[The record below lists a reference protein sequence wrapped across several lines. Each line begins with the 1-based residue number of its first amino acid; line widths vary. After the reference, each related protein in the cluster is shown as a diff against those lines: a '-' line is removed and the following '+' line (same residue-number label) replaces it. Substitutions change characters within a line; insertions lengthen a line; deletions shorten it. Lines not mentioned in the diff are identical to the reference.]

1 MGLLSCTGKMISAGF
16 AVGNAMNRGVGN
28 LIDSLKVKRAQRRL
42 SSNRTALASGYLL
55 AGDQAGTDSDG
66 LMDYRGIDLPERIA
80 GGLMSGVV
88 PLGRL
93 RNPRTGVVQ
102 NARLPWEVLNTHAAI
117 IAPPGSGKTYG
128 IIVPWILGFVKSG
141 GRVIAN
147 DVKGDLLTDI
157 LKAKEELGIKGFSIT
172 TWNPMD
178 EKRSCRWNP
187 LSEVHD
193 DITRTQLV
201 TAVLGD
207 PAEYKGSDPFFIER
221 DHRWLRGLIKYAL
234 GVCPHATFYDIYMLL
249 SSYDN
254 VRDAVDAS
262 PGLCVDFADMADYSP
277 GEYSLAISS
286 LLNKLEWFTSKSAC
300 RVTKTSDF
308 TLADITEK
316 PGLLLIGSRLSDED
330 RAKAAAAMMFALLKS
345 TYASRFSASNHL
357 PNAWIIDEAAVIAK
371 RIALDMT
378 LSQVRSYGVGIAMA
392 LQDVT
397 QLGNEDKQNR
407 YLSNCK
413 TLITLR
419 NVSDAT
425 ARYFSKRLGDHMVR
439 KATSSLD
446 QRGRPLPQEST
457 ERVPVLG
464 TSEIMHPPLDFGTY
478 CGIVHTPT
486 LGLFCS
492 PVVDTS
498 KPYIVDFSR

>member
-1 MGLLSCTGKMISAGF
+1 
-16 AVGNAMNRGVGN
+16 
-28 LIDSLKVKRAQRRL
+28 
-42 SSNRTALASGYLL
+42 
-55 AGDQAGTDSDG
+55 
-66 LMDYRGIDLPERIA
+66 
-80 GGLMSGVV
+80 
-88 PLGRL
+88 
-93 RNPRTGVVQ
+93 
-102 NARLPWEVLNTHAAI
+102 
-117 IAPPGSGKTYG
+117 
-128 IIVPWILGFVKSG
+128 
-141 GRVIAN
+141 
-147 DVKGDLLTDI
+147 
-157 LKAKEELGIKGFSIT
+157 
-172 TWNPMD
+172 
-178 EKRSCRWNP
+178 
-187 LSEVHD
+187 
-193 DITRTQLV
+193 
-201 TAVLGD
+201 
-207 PAEYKGSDPFFIER
+207 
-221 DHRWLRGLIKYAL
+221 
-234 GVCPHATFYDIYMLL
+234 MLL

-397 QLGNEDKQNR
+397 QLGNEDEQNR